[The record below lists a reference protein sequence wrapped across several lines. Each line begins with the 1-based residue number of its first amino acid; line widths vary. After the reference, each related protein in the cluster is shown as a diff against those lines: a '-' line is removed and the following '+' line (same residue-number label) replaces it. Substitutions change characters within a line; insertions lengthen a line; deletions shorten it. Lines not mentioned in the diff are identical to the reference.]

1 MIKIAVDAM
10 GGDFAPEEIVLGSV
24 AGAREYGCE
33 VFLVGDESQIR
44 EVLKNGRIFGY
55 GNMISHLKEAWI
67 QMLIT
72 KYDMDRKTAEMSA
85 NVESCGKKRLDL
97 IIGKDGE

>member
-1 MIKIAVDAM
+1 MLNEKDA
-10 GGDFAPEEIVLGSV
+10 
-24 AGAREYGCE
+24 
-33 VFLVGDESQIR
+33 IR
-44 EVLKNGRIFGY
+44 EVLRNGRIFGY

-85 NVESCGKKRLDL
+85 NDESCGKKRLDL

>member
-1 MIKIAVDAM
+1 MLNEKDA
-10 GGDFAPEEIVLGSV
+10 
-24 AGAREYGCE
+24 
-33 VFLVGDESQIR
+33 IR

-85 NVESCGKKRLDL
+85 NAESCGKKRLDL

>member
-1 MIKIAVDAM
+1 MITEKEAVAD
-10 GGDFAPEEIVLGSV
+10 VL
-24 AGAREYGCE
+24 RY
-33 VFLVGDESQIR
+33 
-44 EVLKNGRIFGY
+44 GRIFGY
-55 GNMISHLKEAWI
+55 GNMMSYLKEAWI

-85 NVESCGKKRLDL
+85 NVESCGKKRLDS